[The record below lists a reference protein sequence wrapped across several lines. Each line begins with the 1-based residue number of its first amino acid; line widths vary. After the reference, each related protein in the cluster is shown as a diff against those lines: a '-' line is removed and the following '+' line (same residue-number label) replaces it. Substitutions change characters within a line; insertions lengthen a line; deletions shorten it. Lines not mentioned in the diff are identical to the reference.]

1 MRARVGPCGR
11 PALAGDVPGRTDP
24 HPRHVSAPAVDR
36 RDAAGIRD
44 RERVRSAPGRRRMR
58 LLASGIAATV
68 AFVVIR
74 ASGLYGDPN
83 PWQADVSLTRTAI
96 DFLNTTKYP
105 PSLLFLLMTL
115 GPAAILCALAEHVPA
130 WLGARLVTFGRAPFA
145 LCATACCTRRSATR
159 WASSRLRASP
169 SRSSSR
175 PGLRRTSPRV
185 ASTSSGCST
194 SSSPSSAAQ
203 GACRWLILV
212 WSTPAQKRSVTFFP
226 S

>member
-1 MRARVGPCGR
+1 M
-11 PALAGDVPGRTDP
+11 
-24 HPRHVSAPAVDR
+24 
-36 RDAAGIRD
+36 
-44 RERVRSAPGRRRMR
+44 

-83 PWQADVSLTRTAI
+83 PWHGDASLTRTII

-145 LCATACCTRRSATR
+145 FYVIHLYLLHAGAILLGVFQGFAAPQFLTVFQFFPGAMALACLASTWCGCSWSSRSIRSAR
-159 WASSRLRASP
+159 GWPP
-169 SRSSSR
+169 SRSD
-175 PGLRRTSPRV
+175 
-185 ASTSSGCST
+185 
-194 SSSPSSAAQ
+194 AAI
-203 GACRWLILV
+203 GG
-212 WSTPAQKRSVTFFP
+212 
-226 S
+226 